1 MILGLG
7 IDVVHPRR
15 LRRWQESPGLFE
27 RFYHPEELAECRRK
41 GDGGLLSLAARFA
54 AKEAFGKALG
64 SGLRGMA
71 LRDIVVTNA
80 LGGRPLLRVIGS
92 ARRALEAAGGT
103 EVLVSLSHEEDAAL
117 AVVII
122 EGRPPGSGGST
133 DSTA

>member
-15 LRRWQESPGLFE
+15 LVRWQATPGLFE
-27 RFYHPEELAECRRK
+27 RFYHPDELAECRRK
-41 GDGGLLSLAARFA
+41 GDKELLSLAARFA

-64 SGLRGMA
+64 VGLRGMA

-80 LGGRPLLRVIGS
+80 PAGRPVLRVIGS
-92 ARRALEAAGGT
+92 AKAALQAAGGT
-103 EVLVSLSHEEDAAL
+103 DVLVSLSHEEDTVI

-122 EGRPPGSGGST
+122 QGIDSG
-133 DSTA
+133 DAD

>member
-15 LRRWQESPGLFE
+15 LHRWQQTPGMLE
-27 RFYHPEELAECRRK
+27 RFYHPDELAECRRK
-41 GDGGLLSLAARFA
+41 GDRGLLSLAARFA

-64 SGLRGMA
+64 SGLRGME

-80 LGGRPLLRVIGS
+80 PGGRPVLRAIGT
-92 ARRALEAAGGT
+92 AREALQAAGGT
-103 EVLVSLSHEEDAAL
+103 DVLISLSHEEESVI

-122 EGRPPGSGGST
+122 QGSSPSGVG
-133 DSTA
+133 

>member
-15 LRRWQESPGLFE
+15 LRRWQEWPGLFE
-27 RFYHPEELAECRRK
+27 RFYHPDELAECRKRA
-41 GDGGLLSLAARFA
+41 DGGLLSLAARFA

-71 LRDIVVTNA
+71 LRDIIVTNEP
-80 LGGRPLLRVIGS
+80 GGRPVLRVTGT
-92 ARRALEAAGGT
+92 ARRALAAAGGT
-103 EVLVSLSHEEDAAL
+103 DVMVSLSHEDEAAI

-122 EGRPPGSGGST
+122 QGKPPHAGG
-133 DSTA
+133 

>member
-27 RFYHPEELAECRRK
+27 RFYHPDELAECRKK

-80 LGGRPLLRVIGS
+80 ADGRPVLRAIGS
-92 ARRALEAAGGT
+92 AREALAAAGGT
-103 EVLVSLSHEEDAAL
+103 EVLVSLSHEEEAAI

-122 EGRPPGSGGST
+122 QG
-133 DSTA
+133 TAPHAGV

>member
-1 MILGLG
+1 VILGLG

-15 LRRWQESPGLFE
+15 LRRWQEWPGLFE
-27 RFYHPEELAECRRK
+27 RFYHPDELAECRKK

-71 LRDIVVTNA
+71 LRDIVVTNEPD
-80 LGGRPLLRVIGS
+80 GRPVLRTTGG
-92 ARRALEAAGGT
+92 ARKALVAAGGT
-103 EVLVSLSHEEDAAL
+103 EVLLSLSHEKEAAI

-122 EGRPPGSGGST
+122 QGSAPEAGG
-133 DSTA
+133 

>member
-15 LRRWQESPGLFE
+15 LRRWQRSPGLFE
-27 RFYHPEELAECRRK
+27 RFYHPDELAECRRK
-41 GDGGLLSLAARFA
+41 GERGLLSLAARFA

-80 LGGRPLLRVIGS
+80 PGGRPVLRAIGT
-92 ARRALEAAGGT
+92 AQAALQASGGT
-103 EVLVSLSHEEDAAL
+103 DVLVSLSHEEDAVI

-122 EGRPPGSGGST
+122 QRSAPSGAG
-133 DSTA
+133 

>member
-27 RFYHPEELAECRRK
+27 RFYHPDELAECRKK

-80 LGGRPLLRVIGS
+80 ADGRPVLRAIGS
-92 ARRALEAAGGT
+92 AREALAAAGGT
-103 EVLVSLSHEEDAAL
+103 EVLVSLSHEEEAAI

-122 EGRPPGSGGST
+122 QG
-133 DSTA
+133 TAPHADV

>member
-15 LRRWQESPGLFE
+15 LRRWQESAGLFE
-27 RFYHPEELAECRRK
+27 RFYHPDELAECRAK

-64 SGLRGMA
+64 SGMRGMA
-71 LRDIVVTNA
+71 LRDIVVTNDPA
-80 LGGRPLLRVIGS
+80 GRPVLRAIGT
-92 ARRALEAAGGT
+92 ARKALEAAGGAD
-103 EVLVSLSHEEDAAL
+103 VLVSLSHEEEAAI

-122 EGRPPGSGGST
+122 QAGAPGGGS
-133 DSTA
+133 APAG

>member
-15 LRRWQESPGLFE
+15 LRHWQNSPGLFE
-27 RFYHPEELAECRRK
+27 RFYHPDELAECRQK
-41 GDGGLLSLAARFA
+41 ADGGLLSLAARFA

-71 LRDIVVTNA
+71 LRDIVVTNEP
-80 LGGRPLLRVIGS
+80 GGRPVLRAIGS
-92 ARRALEAAGGT
+92 AREALAAAGGT
-103 EVLVSLSHEEDAAL
+103 DVMVSLSHEEEAAI

-122 EGRPPGSGGST
+122 QGNGHMKPAR
-133 DSTA
+133 

>member
-27 RFYHPEELAECRRK
+27 RFYHPDELAECRKK

-80 LGGRPLLRVIGS
+80 PDGRPVLRAIGS
-92 ARRALEAAGGT
+92 AREALAAAGGT
-103 EVLVSLSHEEDAAL
+103 EVLVSLSHEEEAAI

-122 EGRPPGSGGST
+122 QGRAPHAGV
-133 DSTA
+133 